1 MTKYWLLRIASWLVP
16 LIPFVIARPLTE
28 LAGTVTWMLSP
39 GARRRVE
46 RNLRHIPAL
55 IEDPARLQRASRGV
69 FQATSL
75 NYLDFLRG
83 AHLTNEQIFAGWT
96 VDHEDEIDQAIARG
110 KGLVVLTAHMGNFE
124 HGASRLGAKGYK
136 VVAPAERLQPE
147 PLFELFCR
155 LRAHHNMRLLPADSR
170 ETLRDLMTALK
181 NNEIVV
187 IVADR
192 YVTGS
197 SIEVPFFG
205 EPARLPTSAIALAQ
219 RTGAPVQAVF
229 SWRTGPRTAQGLI
242 VPLKLDAGAESSA
255 STAATTA
262 TATPAKAR
270 GAETI
275 TQALGTFVHEMEK
288 VIAAHPEQWVSA
300 LNPIWDTQNTHEEHT
315 SNGALADTIQP
326 PAYNARA

>member
-16 LIPFVIARPLTE
+16 LVPFVIARPLAE
-28 LAGTVTWMLSP
+28 LGGTLAWMLAS
-39 GARRRVE
+39 GTRRRVE

-55 IEDPARLQRASRGV
+55 IEDPAALQRAARGV

-75 NYLDFLRG
+75 NYLDFFRG
-83 AHLTNEQIFAGWT
+83 ARLTNEQIFAGWT
-96 VDHEDEIDQAIARG
+96 VDHEDEIDQAMARG
-110 KGLVVLTAHMGNFE
+110 KGLVILTAHFGNFE
-124 HGASRLGAKGYK
+124 SGASRLGAKGYK
-136 VVAPAERLQPE
+136 VVAPAERLRPE

-155 LRAHHNMRLLPADSR
+155 LREHHHMRLLPADSR
-170 ETLRDLMTALK
+170 ETLRDLVAALK

-219 RTGAPVQAVF
+219 RTGAPAQAVF
-229 SWRTGPRTAQGLI
+229 SWRSGPTTARGLI
-242 VPLKLDAGAESSA
+242 VPLTLDTEAEASAGTA
-255 STAATTA
+255 STATA
-262 TATPAKAR
+262 APAKAR
-270 GAETI
+270 GAEVI
-275 TQALGTFVHEMEK
+275 TQALGTFVHEMEQ

-300 LNPIWDTQNTHEEHT
+300 LNPIWDTSEEQA
-315 SNGALADTIQP
+315 SNGSLADTTQP
-326 PAYNARA
+326 PAYNAKA